1 METET
6 TTTETIAS
14 PILALATFL
23 AGTMVEGCLCET
35 CAERKSLITS
45 LVYARA
51 SVSESALLKAV
62 EGVL

>member
-1 METET
+1 
-6 TTTETIAS
+6 
-14 PILALATFL
+14 
-23 AGTMVEGCLCET
+23 MVEGCVCET